1 MIKLIKMMVSIIMSM
16 TMMTKGNGVL
26 EEMASTLSRLKL
38 ASERDLAPG
47 SEEIHIDSCRN
58 TSKLFGEIHGL
69 LIHVHG
75 EIHED
80 S

>member
-1 MIKLIKMMVSIIMSM
+1 MVPIIMTMTMTMTM
-16 TMMTKGNGVL
+16 TMMTKRNGVL
-26 EEMASTLSRLKL
+26 EEMASALSRLKL
-38 ASERDLAPG
+38 ASERDLAAG